1 MTINTEHN
9 VTLTEGEISVIL
21 NNLEEKYGHLL
32 DGEIPE
38 EVQTIFSKLEGSVD
52 AYYEKVELAQSRQ
65 PSMEWDDDFYD
76 SLSEGKDQPQP
87 VEEVSTVHTRKD
99 MDLL

>member
-1 MTINTEHN
+1 MTLNTPHN

-21 NNLEEKYGHLL
+21 NNLEQKYGHLL

-52 AYYEKVELAQSRQ
+52 AYYEKVERAQA
-65 PSMEWDDDFYD
+65 
-76 SLSEGKDQPQP
+76 KQP
-87 VEEVSTVHTRKD
+87 VAEW
-99 MDLL
+99 

>member
-1 MTINTEHN
+1 MSLNTEHN

-21 NNLEEKYGHLL
+21 FNLEEKYGHLL

-52 AYYEKVELAQSRQ
+52 KYYEKVERAQSKQ
-65 PSMEWDDDFYD
+65 PTAEW
-76 SLSEGKDQPQP
+76 
-87 VEEVSTVHTRKD
+87 
-99 MDLL
+99 

>member
-1 MTINTEHN
+1 MTLNTPHN

-21 NNLEEKYGHLL
+21 FNLEEKYGHLP

-52 AYYEKVELAQSRQ
+52 TYYEKVELAQSKQ
-65 PSMEWDDDFYD
+65 PIPEW
-76 SLSEGKDQPQP
+76 
-87 VEEVSTVHTRKD
+87 
-99 MDLL
+99 